1 MVIYI
6 SETTTDHIN
15 TNMVRHSSIKSKY
28 VAVVDE
34 IFVETYHILA
44 WRSFLTDMW
53 LVVKDTH
60 AIVLA
65 SAIKHY
71 EMYS

>member
-1 MVIYI
+1 MTLFETVGHYRPLKEIREMVIYI

-44 WRSFLTDMW
+44 
-53 LVVKDTH
+53 
-60 AIVLA
+60 
-65 SAIKHY
+65 
-71 EMYS
+71 